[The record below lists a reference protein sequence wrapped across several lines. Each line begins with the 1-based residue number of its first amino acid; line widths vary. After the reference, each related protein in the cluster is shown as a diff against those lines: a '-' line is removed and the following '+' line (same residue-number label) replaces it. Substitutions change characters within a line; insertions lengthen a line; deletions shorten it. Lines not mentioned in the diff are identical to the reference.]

1 MELKDAKKLIKKI
14 GVKSWLEA
22 GVDVVKVG
30 DKLLDKTESFSRLD
44 YYKRN
49 LGVEFC
55 EEKELKIP
63 CGEIELNNGAYYC
76 WDFLPKQIIMEK
88 LECK

>member
-22 GVDVVKVG
+22 GANVVKIG
-30 DKLLDKTESFSRLD
+30 DKLLDPTETFSRLD
-44 YYKRN
+44 YYAKN
-49 LGVEFC
+49 NGVKFC

-63 CGEIELNNGAYYC
+63 CGEIELNNGA
-76 WDFLPKQIIMEK
+76 FLRYNV
-88 LECK
+88 L

>member
-1 MELKDAKKLIKKI
+1 MELKDVKKLIKKV

-44 YYKRN
+44 YYNQN
-49 LGVEFC
+49 LGVQFC
-55 EEKELKIP
+55 DEADLKFP
-63 CGEIELNNGAYYC
+63 CSGITLNDGTTLCYNVVC
-76 WDFLPKQIIMEK
+76 
-88 LECK
+88 